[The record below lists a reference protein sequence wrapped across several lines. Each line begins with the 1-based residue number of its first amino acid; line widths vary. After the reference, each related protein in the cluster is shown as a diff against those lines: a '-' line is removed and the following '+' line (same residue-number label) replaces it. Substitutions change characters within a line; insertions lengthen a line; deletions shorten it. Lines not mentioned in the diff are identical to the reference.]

1 MVGLRVLV
9 NEVGLPF
16 QQALAS
22 MTRTPAAVLG
32 LKKGDLLPG
41 YDADLVVLDGDL
53 QPWMTMVGGKVA
65 FSRENMGFS

>member
-1 MVGLRVLV
+1 
-9 NEVGLPF
+9 
-16 QQALAS
+16 

-65 FSRENMGFS
+65 FSRENIGFS